1 MTMTRLKISK
11 TLLAVMLTSAVA
23 TGSAYAENNA
33 QTTNES
39 AGQKVDSSM
48 NKVGNFM
55 DDSAI
60 TAKVKAALV
69 DHDNIKSTDISVKT
83 DQKVV
88 TLSGFVE
95 SQAQAEEAVKVAKG
109 VEGVTSV
116 SDKLHVRDAKEGS
129 VKGYAGDTAT
139 TSEIKAKLLADD
151 IVRQQFGFDF
161 TGGGGV
167 TRVALHRAFF
177 SVANV
182 QFVAD
187 RGHPFNA
194 FRHFHCLFGL
204 SLAFNETAQGHDF
217 LIGFDRDIGALDV
230 VMIHQRRLH
239 FRGDGAVIHE
249 ITDFIHRAIDFLPCA
264 FIGSLCVVFRVGRAG
279 RDGRG
284 QHYSQ
289 QSFRNLQSCHSHRFI
304 PVCLLVI

>member
-23 TGSAYAENNA
+23 TGSAYAENATMDKA
-33 QTTNES
+33 QAGAES

-69 DHDNIKSTDISVKT
+69 DHENIKSTDISVKT
-83 DQKVV
+83 EQKVV

-116 SDKLHVRDAKEGS
+116 SDKLHVRDGKESS

-151 IVRQQFGFDF
+151 IVPSRKVKVETTD
-161 TGGGGV
+161 GV
-167 TRVALHRAFF
+167 VQLSGTVESQAQIDRAESIAKAVDGVK
-177 SVANV
+177 SVKN
-182 QFVAD
+182 D
-187 RGHPFNA
+187 
-194 FRHFHCLFGL
+194 LK
-204 SLAFNETAQGHDF
+204 AQ
-217 LIGFDRDIGALDV
+217 
-230 VMIHQRRLH
+230 
-239 FRGDGAVIHE
+239 
-249 ITDFIHRAIDFLPCA
+249 
-264 FIGSLCVVFRVGRAG
+264 
-279 RDGRG
+279 
-284 QHYSQ
+284 
-289 QSFRNLQSCHSHRFI
+289 
-304 PVCLLVI
+304 